1 MLEFIARGV
10 FAKFS
15 DGAAQTADAED
26 SDNQSREAVRQI
38 HADWMLTPRDDLGG
52 ACPRE
57 IAVARR
63 DHISWDLQDRCEFW
77 TVIGRSPRG
86 LDKSS
91 HAYRFGGFGTHELVV
106 YYELVRALLW
116 SCQELRAA

>member
-1 MLEFIARGV
+1 QERAAKLVIDARAVFYGRPMLEFIARGT
-10 FAKFS
+10 FAAFAGS
-15 DGAAQTADAED
+15 ATPTAEAAGGED
-26 SDNQSREAVRQI
+26 QCRAAVRQI

-86 LDKSS
+86 LDKAS
-91 HAYRFGGFGTHELVV
+91 HAYRFGG
-106 YYELVRALLW
+106 
-116 SCQELRAA
+116 